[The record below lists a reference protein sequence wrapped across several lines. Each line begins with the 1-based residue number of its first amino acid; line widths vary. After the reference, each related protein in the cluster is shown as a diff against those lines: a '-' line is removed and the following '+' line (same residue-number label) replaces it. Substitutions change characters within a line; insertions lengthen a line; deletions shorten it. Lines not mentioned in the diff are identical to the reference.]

1 MHLDTTNAFK
11 YIGLARARDYDLV
24 NLFKCEFLK
33 VYSSWQKTMS
43 CANLITKV
51 SWKEQLKK
59 NWSNHP
65 SEEFLQKLKSQDLL

>member
-1 MHLDTTNAFK
+1 M
-11 YIGLARARDYDLV
+11 
-24 NLFKCEFLK
+24 
-33 VYSSWQKTMS
+33 MS